1 MIPEDDAPQ
10 NPEHSMIYGLATL
23 AGHAGTRRDI
33 RIKAIRALA
42 RIPDQNAVR
51 VLGEMALW
59 EPDEEL
65 RAEVM
70 RSLEATFGDDLPDV
84 LEGIRQELT
93 GEWAPNQ
100 AESEQEANEEE
111 IDPGFEIEPQ
121 ATPSL
126 VPANPQTQPVEGAP
140 LWLLWGIFAVL
151 ILGGAVY
158 LLLSG

>member
-1 MIPEDDAPQ
+1 MTPEDEAPQ
-10 NPEHSMIYGLATL
+10 NPEHSMVYGLATL

-100 AESEQEANEEE
+100 AEIEEE
-111 IDPGFEIEPQ
+111 ADEEDFD
-121 ATPSL
+121 PSL
-126 VPANPQTQPVEGAP
+126 ELQPLPNLIPSDPQTQRVEEAP
-140 LWLLWGIFAVL
+140 LWLLWGIIAAL
-151 ILGGAVY
+151 ILGGVIY
-158 LLLSG
+158 LLLTG